1 MKLILT
7 PFSGDPEHRITFAIN
22 NMNGALIC
30 DYFIEGT
37 MADMELAG
45 TTGGAR
51 KMYLWLST
59 CFEMFIKPDGGTTY
73 YEFNFAPNGDY
84 NIFRFEVYRG
94 PIVES
99 DDFIACSR
107 IVSIDREH
115 LHFRAEIT
123 PAKRFSPVG
132 FSFLPSMV
140 LKLKNGEEFFL
151 ASHHSSPN
159 ADFHDHRTYKNRM
172 EF

>member
-7 PFSGDPEHRITFAIN
+7 PFTGDPEHRIFFAVSN
-22 NMNGALIC
+22 TNGTLTC
-30 DYFIEGT
+30 DYSIEGNT
-37 MADMELAG
+37 ADIMLAEA
-45 TTGGAR
+45 TGGAR
-51 KMYLWLST
+51 KMYLWLTT
-59 CFEMFIKPDGGTTY
+59 CFELFIRPDGGTAY

-94 PIVES
+94 PLVES
-99 DDFIACSR
+99 NDFTACSR
-107 IVSIDREH
+107 IVTLDREH

-123 PAKRFSPVG
+123 PAKRFPLRG

-140 LKLKNGEEFFL
+140 LKLKTGDEFFL

-159 ADFHDHRTYKNRM
+159 ADFHDHNTYKNRL